1 MVSLYPAKC
10 RQLGL
15 RVIVHT
21 NYTAN
26 IIQTL
31 STSGEQ
37 KQSHTIILP
46 VNKSAIDGRLDFESS
61 FPSL

>member
-46 VNKSAIDGRLDFESS
+46 VDTSIDGRLDFESS
-61 FPSL
+61 FLSL